1 MQDINIS
8 DSPRDPKD
16 INIVEQETEGQDII
30 FESSQTIRE
39 VIPSNVEQQTGVRD
53 DTIREPRM
61 VEECVPILNG
71 GPPTSRE
78 EHRTTTI
85 NTAATSTF
93 VTTTTTVP
101 RESMSLP
108 STPQV
113 SSTGI
118 EEGVS
123 LHGPIC
129 LPEEDNQI
137 TCSICNIFDCMI
149 HNLRHRY
156 CMDCG
161 QRLMGP
167 HICPNETEHSDP
179 TRTQTF
185 TMTRRTQPT
194 PMDNGRTHF
203 SGAFLTPFTTPCHA
217 LPTYDEA
224 ILSDQGITARTRIA
238 PDVHNVLHQI
248 GYSSDPEEARIH
260 FELTSL
266 SRHIRGHEQC
276 VSPQRP
282 RRKSS
287 PEHPGVSHHHHYRGN
302 INVRQPPWTTDH
314 TTSYRTYT
322 RPRQTPGGDDGSSP
336 GDKGDSASGR
346 SPGG

>member
-1 MQDINIS
+1 MSPMRRVAEAARRVPEVQDINIS
-8 DSPRDPKD
+8 DSPRDPTD
-16 INIVEQETEGQDII
+16 INIVEQEIEGQDII
-30 FESSQTIRE
+30 LESSQTIRE

-53 DTIREPRM
+53 DTIREPRI
-61 VEECVPILNG
+61 VEEHVSLLNG

-93 VTTTTTVP
+93 VTTTAIVP

-123 LHGPIC
+123 LHEPIC
-129 LPEEDNQI
+129 LPEEDPQI
-137 TCSICNIFDCMI
+137 TCSICNIVVCMI
-149 HNLRHRY
+149 HNPRHRY

-167 HICPNETEHSDP
+167 HICPNETEHSDS
-179 TRTQTF
+179 TRTQTS

-203 SGAFLTPFTTPCHA
+203 SGAFLAPFATSCHT

-224 ILSDQGITARTRIA
+224 ILKRLGFIL
-238 PDVHNVLHQI
+238 N
-248 GYSSDPEEARIH
+248 
-260 FELTSL
+260 
-266 SRHIRGHEQC
+266 
-276 VSPQRP
+276 
-282 RRKSS
+282 
-287 PEHPGVSHHHHYRGN
+287 
-302 INVRQPPWTTDH
+302 
-314 TTSYRTYT
+314 
-322 RPRQTPGGDDGSSP
+322 
-336 GDKGDSASGR
+336 
-346 SPGG
+346 